1 MINITNT
8 NSLRRSN
15 KVNSTLCI
23 LIVWN
28 EIITTT
34 HKLSSCTEAALDFHH
49 HIQFWAVLMPWS
61 KISQKNRSLGTSIV
75 RD

>member
-1 MINITNT
+1 MINITDA
-8 NSLRRSN
+8 NSLRRSD

-23 LIVWN
+23 VIVWN
-28 EIITTT
+28 GIITTT
-34 HKLSSCTEAALDFHH
+34 HRLSSCTEAALDLHH

-61 KISQKNRSLGTSIV
+61 KISQKHRSLGISIV